1 MRPTATAISA
11 AALDAALH
19 SYPTR
24 GDLARE
30 IMLRLHWLHDRRGL
44 DAMQAMGGGQ
54 VFGEDHLARLRSEWN
69 HKQEV
74 TA

>member
-1 MRPTATAISA
+1 MTPTAVAICA
-11 AALDAALH
+11 AGLDAALH

-44 DAMQAMGGGQ
+44 DAMQAMSGGRILGP
-54 VFGEDHLARLRSEWN
+54 DHLVRLRLEW
-69 HKQEV
+69 Q
-74 TA
+74 TR